1 MKRLIL
7 FWGLTI
13 LTFCSLWAAK
23 DKPITPSLYINGTII
38 RDYGDIHSGTPALL
52 VCVVKHKMVE
62 PEEEPYMVALLIND
76 DWQLIPLDEW
86 EKYFRPDSVSKKDF
100 WKLEQ
105 LKIVEYFDKK
115 GMREKLRW
123 EQKQE
128 ADQYILELEKS
139 ELFYD
144 DAAIEDYL
152 QCALLDIF
160 PQEQLIKREEGVP
173 IVRILKSSAPDIMML
188 ANHTLLISTGML
200 AILDSE
206 DELYALLSREV
217 AHYINDHALITVA
230 KNIAR
235 AKRAVFWGAVMDGV
249 VEATEQY
256 LYERYDYYEPG
267 LVFATNDL
275 IQALVN
281 QNIANR
287 MGLDYSKEQEQEA
300 DDIANRYMSCIG
312 RHTDALASALHK
324 LNNYYQYE
332 KDMEALNKYGIYGT
346 LEERVS
352 DMEISSPLPKD
363 RIFLK
368 RMRSIVSF
376 EATMQD
382 YNKLYKNSYRMAM
395 KNIDN
400 LLAAADDYLL
410 VARSLMKQSNT
421 PESNEECW
429 LYLEKADMIA
439 EVKNVNVTK
448 MKILLKL
455 RTNEKLEA
463 VALLKHYQSLLDILY
478 QQPHT
483 EEDAQWIA
491 SEQMWAEKLLE
502 RLYLI

>member
-1 MKRLIL
+1 MKRLAL
-7 FWGLTI
+7 LLGLTI
-13 LTFCSLWAAK
+13 VGFSSLWAAK
-23 DKPITPSLYINGTII
+23 SKPITPSLNIKGTVI
-38 RDYGDIHSGTPALL
+38 RNYGEIQSGTPALL
-52 VCVVKHKMVE
+52 LCAVKHKMTK
-62 PEEEPYMVALLIND
+62 PEDEPYMAALLIGN
-76 DWQLIPLDEW
+76 DWQLIPLDDW
-86 EKYFRPDSVSKKDF
+86 RKYFRPDSVAKGDF

-105 LKIVEYFDKK
+105 LPMAEYYEKK

-128 ADQYILELEKS
+128 ADQYISELEKS
-139 ELFYD
+139 KLFYD

-152 QCALLDIF
+152 QCALLDIL
-160 PQEQLIKREEGVP
+160 PGELLIAREENAPV
-173 IVRILKSSAPDIMML
+173 IRILKSSAPDMMML

-200 AILDSE
+200 ATLDSE

-217 AHYINDHALITVA
+217 AHYVADHALITVA

-235 AKRAVFWGAVMDGV
+235 AKRAAFWGAVMDGV
-249 VEATEQY
+249 AEATEQY

-281 QNIANR
+281 RNIANR
-287 MGLDYSKEQEQEA
+287 MGLDYSKEQEKEA
-300 DDIANRYMSCIG
+300 DEVALRYMACTG
-312 RHTDALASALHK
+312 RHPDALASALHK
-324 LNNYYQYE
+324 LNDHYQRE
-332 KDMEALNKYGIYGT
+332 KDMEALDKYGAYGT
-346 LEERVS
+346 LPERVS
-352 DMEISSPLPKD
+352 AMKVASPLPQD

-376 EATMQD
+376 EAAMQD
-382 YNKLYKNSYRMAM
+382 YNKLYKNSRRMAM

-400 LLAAADDYLL
+400 GLAAPDDYLL

-429 LYLEKADMIA
+429 LYLEKADLVA
-439 EVKNVNVTK
+439 EVEDVNVTK

-455 RTNEKLEA
+455 RTNEQTEA
-463 VALLKHYQSLLDILY
+463 VALLKRYQTLLDALY

-483 EEDAQWIA
+483 EEDAEWITA
-491 SEQMWAEKLLE
+491 EHAWAEKLLE
-502 RLYLI
+502 RLYLL

>member
-13 LTFCSLWAAK
+13 LTFCSLWAAKDK

-249 VEATEQY
+249 AEATEQY

-275 IQALVN
+275 IQSLVN

-332 KDMEALNKYGIYGT
+332 KDMEALNKYGTYGT

-352 DMEISSPLPKD
+352 DMEISLPFKLTQNTIPVLVNEAGVVIAEGTYD
-363 RIFLK
+363 ISTGLATFIISETGSFFVKEKEIQTSNISDVDVATTTTTDITTAEKEQTDNYLFIVIAI
-368 RMRSIVSF
+368 IVSVITCSIITIIYF
-376 EATMQD
+376 YT
-382 YNKLYKNSYRMAM
+382 KK
-395 KNIDN
+395 
-400 LLAAADDYLL
+400 
-410 VARSLMKQSNT
+410 RS
-421 PESNEECW
+421 
-429 LYLEKADMIA
+429 A
-439 EVKNVNVTK
+439 
-448 MKILLKL
+448 
-455 RTNEKLEA
+455 
-463 VALLKHYQSLLDILY
+463 
-478 QQPHT
+478 
-483 EEDAQWIA
+483 
-491 SEQMWAEKLLE
+491 
-502 RLYLI
+502 